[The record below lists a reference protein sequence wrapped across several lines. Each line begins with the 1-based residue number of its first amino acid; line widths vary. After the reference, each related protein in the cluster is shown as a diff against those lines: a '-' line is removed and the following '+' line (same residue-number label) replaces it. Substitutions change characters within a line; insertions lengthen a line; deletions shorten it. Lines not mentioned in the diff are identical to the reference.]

1 MAGDCDIRG
10 GHHVDHARA
19 RNIFARVLKRKQ
31 RQRLHLLR
39 AHSQVFPQP
48 DRETPRQWRGP
59 RLFRRTPIVNGIRQ
73 QPIYWT
79 ITYPSGF
86 SFLLHMECQLDHLS
100 VVRKGKTMRFK
111 ASCVTG
117 SPARSIGAR
126 AINGLGLI
134 ATMMIYSYSPPLR
147 AMEETLVVTIDQAR
161 VVNVPTG
168 TEALIVGNAAI
179 ADLTLLKQGATMII
193 TGKGFGETNFIAL
206 DAKGNPLAQSLIR
219 VVGGRNALLVQR
231 GLGRQSYACAPQCL
245 PTVKLGDDA
254 KYFVEVA
261 GQVKDHNA
269 QATGLQ

>member
-1 MAGDCDIRG
+1 
-10 GHHVDHARA
+10 
-19 RNIFARVLKRKQ
+19 
-31 RQRLHLLR
+31 
-39 AHSQVFPQP
+39 
-48 DRETPRQWRGP
+48 
-59 RLFRRTPIVNGIRQ
+59 
-73 QPIYWT
+73 
-79 ITYPSGF
+79 
-86 SFLLHMECQLDHLS
+86 MEYQLDHVS
-100 VVRKGKTMRFK
+100 VVRNGKTMRFK

-117 SPARSIGAR
+117 SRADSIGAR
-126 AINGLGLI
+126 AINWLGLI
-134 ATMMIYSYSPPLR
+134 AAMMIYWYSPPLR

-161 VVNVPTG
+161 VVNVPAG

-179 ADLTLLKQGATMII
+179 ADLTLLKQGATMIV

-231 GLGRQSYACAPQCL
+231 GMGRESYACAPQCQ
-245 PTVKLGDDA
+245 PTAKLGDDA